1 MPPRN
6 ELPEGTDHI
15 INGAMETNGGDT
27 GGRSGAGGDFPGV
40 GSLGGGTGSAMSGSA
55 GSGLSSGSDLGGDL
69 GGGLSSGGD
78 LSSGGGGAGSGF
90 IGGGSGGSSLE
101 TTGSDIGTGDGTGGT
116 MVQQLKSEAANLR
129 GQAGSRVRDFAESG
143 KAKASDALDEL
154 SRVVDDAAG
163 QIDERLGADY
173 GGYARRA
180 SGAVSDLAETLRN
193 KDVDELYDGARDV
206 VRKSPGIAIAT
217 AAVLGFALVR
227 LVKAGM
233 PDKSATGG
241 ADGEGYDDGSRSA
254 SRGLDG
260 NRSS

>member
-15 INGAMETNGGDT
+15 INGAMETGGDV
-27 GGRSGAGGDFPGV
+27 GSGSGAGDFPGV
-40 GSLGGGTGSAMSGSA
+40 GGLGGGTGSAMSGSA
-55 GSGLSSGSDLGGDL
+55 GSGLSSGSDLGG
-69 GGGLSSGGD
+69 GLSSGGD
-78 LSSGGGGAGSGF
+78 LSSGGASGSGF
-90 IGGGSGGSSLE
+90 IGSGLGGTSLE
-101 TTGSDIGTGDGTGGT
+101 TMGGDTGTGDGTGGT
-116 MVQQLKSEAANLR
+116 VVQQLKSEAANLR

-180 SGAVSDLAETLRN
+180 SSAVSDLATTLRN

-233 PDKSATGG
+233 PDKASGSDQGDDLAGG
-241 ADGEGYDDGSRSA
+241 RKGA
-254 SRGLDG
+254 
-260 NRSS
+260 